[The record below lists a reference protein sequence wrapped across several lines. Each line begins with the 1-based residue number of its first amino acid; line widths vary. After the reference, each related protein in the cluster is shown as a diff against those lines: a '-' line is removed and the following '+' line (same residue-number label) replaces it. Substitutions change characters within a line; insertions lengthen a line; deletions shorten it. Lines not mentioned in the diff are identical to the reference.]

1 MSGEHSL
8 TTRQLCD
15 LVVAALEELKARE
28 IKVMDVRGKSSITD
42 MMVVASGTSDR
53 QVRALADSVIEK
65 AKRRDVTPLGV
76 EGQQAGEWIVVDLVD
91 VVVHIM
97 LPQVRDFYNLEKLWD
112 INTPE

>member
-1 MSGEHSL
+1 ML
-8 TTRQLCD
+8 
-15 LVVAALEELKARE
+15 
-28 IKVMDVRGKSSITD
+28 DVRGKSSITD

-53 QVRALADSVIEK
+53 QVKALADSVIEK
-65 AKRRDVTPLGV
+65 VKQHDMAPLGV